1 MAYKRKQS
9 DAKMVTNMIKNQGK
23 KFISYQEGAALYSL
37 GLHSFQQLAK
47 DAKATYRVK
56 GRVLVNIEKVDEFL
70 EALCEE

>member
-9 DAKMVTNMIKNQGK
+9 DAKTVTNMIKNQGK